1 MNDNEMIEYLKR
13 HGYKV
18 EQNPMT
24 TYRIE
29 LSFAGMINSTESFEI
44 EAPVGVDEDYLLE
57 RLFEEEDIYDFLEV
71 TEVEDLGDGEYEV
84 TINFGGYIGIDN
96 TYTVDADDE
105 DEAADFAIEEAKD
118 DISIDSFED
127 IGE

>member
-1 MNDNEMIEYLKR
+1 MNDNEMIEYLRK

-24 TYRIE
+24 TYRLEI
-29 LSFAGMINSTESFEI
+29 SFAGMRNSTETFEI
-44 EAPVGVDEDYLLE
+44 DAPVGVDEDYLLTK
-57 RLFEEEDIYDFLEV
+57 LLEEEDIYDFLEV

-84 TINFGGYIGIDN
+84 TINFGGYIGVDSF
-96 TYTVDADDE
+96 YTVDADDE